1 MKYGHFFSGLIF
13 LSLLVAC
20 GGSDDRIATTNS
32 PKRQVFFDFFND
44 IRLEVAELEPRYSRL
59 DGFTTQTKK
68 FLENRTAQE
77 KYKIGGFY
85 FEKGLNREQ
94 GAYDYADRFYPDG
107 AVIHCIVY
115 PPEQQGIWQNL
126 LGYNKGKGKQV
137 GQNYVYYQVFTAQP
151 EDTELEQKIE
161 TIIEQNMEKHAA
173 GIGAPMN

>member
-1 MKYGHFFSGLIF
+1 M
-13 LSLLVAC
+13 
-20 GGSDDRIATTNS
+20 
-32 PKRQVFFDFFND
+32 
-44 IRLEVAELEPRYSRL
+44 
-59 DGFTTQTKK
+59 
-68 FLENRTAQE
+68 
-77 KYKIGGFY
+77 
-85 FEKGLNREQ
+85 
-94 GAYDYADRFYPDG
+94 
-107 AVIHCIVY
+107 IHCIVY

>member
-1 MKYGHFFSGLIF
+1 MKYGHFFSGLIL

-77 KYKIGGFY
+77 
-85 FEKGLNREQ
+85 
-94 GAYDYADRFYPDG
+94 
-107 AVIHCIVY
+107 
-115 PPEQQGIWQNL
+115 NL